1 MSVAARFRRSQSG
14 TTAVEFAITA
24 PLYLMVAVGILQLS
38 LYLWTM
44 LGLKHAV
51 DMSARCA
58 SIGAATCSDATATQ
72 NYAVTQA
79 YGLSVE
85 PTRFVVAKE
94 SCGQSVSVSYDY
106 TVEIPMLSPMK
117 LPVDARSCVPAY

>member
-1 MSVAARFRRSQSG
+1 MSVAARLRGSEAG

-38 LYLWTM
+38 LYLWTV

-58 SIGAATCSDATATQ
+58 SIAAANCIDATATQ
-72 NYAVTQA
+72 KYAVTQA

-85 PTRFVVAKE
+85 PTRFVVARE
-94 SCGQSVSVSYDY
+94 SCGRSVSVAYDY
-106 TVEIPMLSPMK
+106 TVEIPMLRTMK
-117 LPVDARSCVPAY
+117 LPVNARSCVPAY

>member
-38 LYLWTM
+38 LYLWAV

-58 SIGAATCSDATATQ
+58 SIGATDCIDAAATR

-79 YGLSVE
+79 YGLSIE

-94 SCGQSVSVSYDY
+94 SCGQSVSVTYDY
-106 TVEIPMLSPMK
+106 TIEIPMLSPMK
-117 LPVDARSCVPAY
+117 LPVDARSCIPAY